1 VIETTEG
8 TLDTEGSDKLARGGI
23 ADVLTEFAVVAEQ
36 IAARLRAGDQT
47 KDGNAVLFT
56 EGIVT
61 STIADKL
68 NTQDIKEIL

>member
-1 VIETTEG
+1 VVESSER
-8 TLDTEGSDKLARGGI
+8 TLDTERSDKLARGGI
-23 ADVLTEFAVVAEQ
+23 ADVLTEISVVTEQ
-36 IAARLRAGDQT
+36 IAARLWAGDQT